1 MGWERTKDTPEI
13 LRMENISLVTPRGK
27 SYIIQSKPRYD
38 YCNSTIIIS
47 KLNFFQKVSP
57 FKNRIA
63 HLSSDKKCCLVNSL
77 NDTVVNECKFCI
89 GPGEGGS

>member
-38 YCNSTIIIS
+38 YRFRLLKTELHAYPLIKIDD
-47 KLNFFQKVSP
+47 L
-57 FKNRIA
+57 
-63 HLSSDKKCCLVNSL
+63 
-77 NDTVVNECKFCI
+77 
-89 GPGEGGS
+89 